1 MMTFDQIADATLEQ
15 LTDELA
21 AAGWDSCETTI
32 EAARGSVARLLA
44 GRLDSCELMDQLDA
58 AKIPSLQNWEIG
70 STAWQVADEL
80 AIVVTGEDVE
90 ILTANVI

>member
-1 MMTFDQIADATLEQ
+1 MMTFDQIATATLEQ

-21 AAGWDSCETTI
+21 AAGWDSCEDSI
-32 EAARGSVARLLA
+32 ESARHSVARLLV

-58 AKIPSLQNWEIG
+58 AEIPSLQNWEIG

-80 AIVVTGEDVE
+80 AVVVTGEDVE

>member
-1 MMTFDQIADATLEQ
+1 MMTFNEIATATLDQ

-21 AAGWDSCETTI
+21 AAGLNAGEIGI
-32 EAARGSVARLLA
+32 EEARDNVARLLA
-44 GRLDSCELMDQLDA
+44 GMVDSCELMDQLDA
-58 AKIPSLQNWEIG
+58 AEIPSVQNWEIG
-70 STAWQVADEL
+70 STAWQVADGL